1 LQLARCSATFHAM
14 TTTTAPATIT
24 PRTFAFLRDLALHN
38 DRPWFG
44 ANKDRYLVEVRDP
57 LLRFVAA
64 FAPRLAK
71 ISPNM
76 VADPRPV
83 GGSLFRIYRDT
94 RFSKDKTPYKTH
106 AGMSFRHA
114 GGRDVHGPVFY
125 LHLQPGTV
133 FSAAGIWRPP
143 PETLAQV
150 REAIVAHPERWRRVT
165 RACPLSEH
173 EDDRLKRVPRGYAPD
188 HPLAADLKRLS
199 FTTATRF
206 TQRDACAPGFLD
218 RFEQAC
224 RKATPLM
231 EFLTSAVGLK
241 W

>member
-1 LQLARCSATFHAM
+1 MSPATD
-14 TTTTAPATIT
+14 TIT
-24 PRTFAFLRDLALHN
+24 PRTFAFLHELARN
-38 DRPWFG
+38 NNRAWFE
-44 ANKDRYLVEVRDP
+44 ANRERYLREVRDP

-71 ISPNM
+71 ISDHM

-94 RFSKDKTPYKTH
+94 RFSRDKSPYKAQ
-106 AGMSFRHA
+106 AGMSFRHVE
-114 GGRDVHGPVFY
+114 GRDVHGPVFY
-125 LHLQPGTV
+125 LHLEPGTV

-150 REAIVAHPERWRRVT
+150 RDAIVARPERWRRAT
-165 RACPLSEH
+165 RACPLSDH
-173 EDDRLKRVPRGYAPD
+173 EGDRLKRVPRGYDPD
-188 HPLAADLKRLS
+188 HPLAEDLKRLS
-199 FTTATRF
+199 FTTSARF
-206 TQRDACAPGFLD
+206 TQRDACAHDFID

-224 RKATPLM
+224 RTATPLM
-231 EFLTSAVGLK
+231 EFLTSAVGLR